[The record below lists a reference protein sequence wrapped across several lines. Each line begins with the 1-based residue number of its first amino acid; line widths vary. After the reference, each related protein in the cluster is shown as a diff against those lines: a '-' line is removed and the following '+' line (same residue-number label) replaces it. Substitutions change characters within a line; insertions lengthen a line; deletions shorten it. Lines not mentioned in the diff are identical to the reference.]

1 MFFQLDKNS
10 ILTKTERNT
19 KMANK
24 QKKLVCAF
32 TIIELLIALAIT
44 AVLMTAVA
52 VAFQASIVN
61 YQQNQ
66 DIFNTINTA
75 RQALFRITTQLRT
88 AKAKS
93 VPITEPAN
101 QCSLITADS
110 QNITYRFNST
120 DNKLYL
126 ITNTDRYVLCDN
138 VTAMT
143 FTKNLGIDGEGVT
156 YVKSVQISIT
166 VQSGKL
172 TRTVS
177 AAAVVRRNLQ

>member
-1 MFFQLDKNS
+1 M
-10 ILTKTERNT
+10 KTERNT

-44 AVLMTAVA
+44 AILLTAVA

-88 AKAKS
+88 ATKVYTAE
-93 VPITEPAN
+93 EPLN
-101 QCSLITADS
+101 QCSLVTADS
-110 QNITYRFNST
+110 QNITYQFNST

-126 ITNTDRYVLCDN
+126 ITNTDKYVLCDN
-138 VTAMT
+138 VTSMT
-143 FTKNLGIDGEGVT
+143 FTKNPDIDGDGVT

-177 AAAVVRRNLQ
+177 AAAVVRRKLQ